1 MSTFK
6 FEVDGMHCRSCELTI
21 EEKLKKLPNVTGVD
35 VDAAKGVA
43 RLHASGEPPSIETI
57 NDAIRADGYRAR
69 PVGAPKADDPTI
81 GARPSFFQLLGLFAL
96 VWLLAGLASRLGL
109 LNVNISLASTAGL
122 GAVFMLGLVAA
133 SSSCVAVSGGLLLS
147 SAASFNLNHPSLTPL
162 SRMRPVF
169 MFVVGRVASY
179 ALFGGLI
186 GWVGAVIAPSS
197 NVTGAITVAAAIYML
212 IVGLEMLHIAPSWL
226 KAILPR
232 MPKSLARRMMD
243 AQGHTHPVAPF
254 LLGAATFFIPCGF
267 TQALQVYALTTGS
280 FATSALM
287 LMTFALGTAPALLAL
302 GWASGSLKGKA
313 GSFFFRLSGA
323 LVVVMGLW
331 NIQNGMTAM
340 GYPLSLPR
348 PSSAVS
354 ASAIRDPNVS
364 VVNGVQVIRMRLS
377 VNPAYAPSDAY
388 TVKAGLPVRMEI
400 EGIGTGCRGI
410 LQVPRARA
418 SVALTKA
425 LNVLEFTPKGAGD
438 YSFSCAM
445 GMFPGVI
452 HAI

>member
-1 MSTFK
+1 
-6 FEVDGMHCRSCELTI
+6 
-21 EEKLKKLPNVTGVD
+21 
-35 VDAAKGVA
+35 
-43 RLHASGEPPSIETI
+43 
-57 NDAIRADGYRAR
+57 
-69 PVGAPKADDPTI
+69 
-81 GARPSFFQLLGLFAL
+81 
-96 VWLLAGLASRLGL
+96 L

-147 SAASFNLNHPSLTPL
+147 SAASFNFNHPSNVPL
-162 SRMRPVF
+162 ARMRPVF
-169 MFVVGRVASY
+169 MFVAGRIASY
-179 ALFGGLI
+179 TLFGGLI
-186 GWVGAVIAPSS
+186 GLVGAALAPSS
-197 NVTGAITVAAAIYML
+197 TVTGAITVAAAIYML
-212 IVGLEMLHIAPSWL
+212 IVGLEMLRIAPSWL
-226 KAILPR
+226 RAILPR

-243 AQGHTHPVAPF
+243 AQGHAHPVAPF

-287 LMTFALGTAPALLAL
+287 LMMFALGTAPALLAL
-302 GWASGSLKGKA
+302 GWASSALKGKA

-348 PSSAVS
+348 FAPSSAS
-354 ASAIRDPNVS
+354 AQAADPNVRL
-364 VVNGVQVIRMRLS
+364 VNGVQVIRMRLS
-377 VNPAYAPSDAY
+377 VNPAYAPSDTY
-388 TVKAGLPVRMEI
+388 TVKAGVPVRMEI

-418 SVALTKA
+418 KVALTKP
-425 LNVLEFTPKGAGD
+425 LNVLEFTPKSTGD

-445 GMFPGVI
+445 GMFPGVL